1 VVTKKQRRTQL
12 ARARTQRRSDR
23 LAAREARS
31 RRIRTLLVVLAA
43 VVAVAAL
50 AAYILTHDGGASAA
64 TRIGIDY
71 DAGALVLS
79 TTPIEVSR

>member
-43 VVAVAAL
+43 VVALV
-50 AAYILTHDGGASAA
+50 AYILTHDGGASAA
-64 TRIGIDY
+64 ARTGIDY

>member
-12 ARARTQRRSDR
+12 ARARTQRRSVR
-23 LAAREARS
+23 LAAREART

-43 VVAVAAL
+43 VVAVVAL
-50 AAYILTHDGGASAA
+50 VAYILTHDGGASAA
-64 TRIGIDY
+64 ARTGIDY